1 MEIDRRKFIATAG
14 TIIGGI
20 PLASI
25 IHAKDGFEPVCF
37 GVFADS
43 HYADRE
49 AMSLRYYR
57 ESLDKLSECV
67 DLMNELNVD
76 FLIELGDFKDQ
87 GDPPDERET
96 LRFLETIE
104 KEFCRFRGPRYH
116 VLGNH
121 DHDSVSK
128 RQFLKAISNTGFDR
142 ALPYYSFDSA
152 SFHFVVLDANYRPDG
167 VAYGRGNFDWTEA
180 YIPGRQLRW
189 LKKDLAKTVKPTVV
203 FVHQRLDVNWE
214 NRIYGPVNAAEVR
227 KVLEDSGKVLIVFQG
242 HEHAGASGLVNNIP
256 YYTLKG
262 MIEGSGSENNSYVTV
277 SIDRN
282 LRISIKGYRRAESDQ
297 FPRLS
302 VSG

>member
-1 MEIDRRKFIATAG
+1 MDIDRRKFIAA
-14 TIIGGI
+14 TITVIGGA
-20 PLASI
+20 PLASL
-25 IHAKDGFEPVCF
+25 IHVKDDFKPVRF
-37 GVFADS
+37 GMFTDS

-49 AMSLRYYR
+49 PLHSRYYR

-76 FLIELGDFKDQ
+76 FLIQLGDFKDQ

-104 KEFCRFRGPRYH
+104 GEFCRFRGPRYH

-128 RQFLKAISNTGFDR
+128 NQFLKAISNTGFDR

-167 VAYGRGNFDWTEA
+167 VAYGRGNFDWTDA
-180 YIPGRQLRW
+180 FIPGRQLRW
-189 LKKDLAKTVKPTVV
+189 LEKDLAETVKPAVV
-203 FVHQRLDVNWE
+203 FIHQRLDVNTE
-214 NRIYGPVNAAEVR
+214 NRIYGPLNAPEVR
-227 KVLEDSGKVLIVFQG
+227 KVLENSGKVIIVFQG
-242 HEHAGASGLVNNIP
+242 HDHAGASGRVNNIP

-262 MIEGSGSENNSYVTV
+262 MIEGSGPESNSYVTV
-277 SIDRN
+277 SIDRD
-282 LRISIKGYRRAESDQ
+282 LRISIKGYRRAVSGQ